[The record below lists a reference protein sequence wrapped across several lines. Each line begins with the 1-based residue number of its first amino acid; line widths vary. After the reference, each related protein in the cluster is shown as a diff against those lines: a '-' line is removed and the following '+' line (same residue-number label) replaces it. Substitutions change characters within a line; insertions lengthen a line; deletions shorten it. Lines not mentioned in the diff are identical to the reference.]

1 MESGGPTRDTYNRG
15 GEHVGC
21 GCCSCGDRVFGS
33 LSTLLFGSPAR
44 RPPPPPLPPASGH
57 GAFGE
62 GVAETVHPVEE
73 VGPVADRLLL
83 GRGESPSDGELAALA
98 YAVLG
103 KLQQPPEGSAS
114 RATCLLL
121 HRAADGQLVA
131 ELAMEVLGVAAEI
144 TAATRLMLRHGG
156 RSMGVAAERC
166 CAERLVCARD
176 SESYRPPLPRACEFL
191 LRLFGPG
198 FPVVCAWRGDG
209 GRGVKAKVTSLGTL
223 FPWPET
229 DAFLSMLPDS
239 GTGEGASVAGREE
252 ARSAEPVA
260 RHRRLFELVREEAK
274 RAVAAATMNLPS
286 PIIGCV
292 QQASSASCR
301 PSSIAAGALFSDGPP
316 RVTSAVASA
325 SGASGGSSRGSWET
339 DVVVQL
345 APWLG
350 GPELLLICDEFGT
363 PFAPSGVAREYLAAS
378 GLCDLRFL
386 AYDPASG
393 ELVEV
398 RCGELWEEQAP
409 KTFLVPTAEPLAAD
423 TTAPER

>member
-15 GEHVGC
+15 GDHSGC
-21 GCCSCGDRVFGS
+21 GCCSCGDRVLGS

-44 RPPPPPLPPASGH
+44 RPPPLPPASGH

-103 KLQQPPEGSAS
+103 QLQQPPEGSAS

-131 ELAMEVLGVAAEI
+131 ELAMEVLGIPAEI
-144 TAATRLMLRHGG
+144 TAATRLLLRHGG
-156 RSMGVAAERC
+156 RSMGVSAERC

-176 SESYRPPLPRACEFL
+176 SETYRPPLPRTCEFL

-198 FPVVCAWRGDG
+198 LPVVCAWRGDG
-209 GRGVKAKVTSLGTL
+209 GRGVKAKATLLGAL
-223 FPWPET
+223 FPWSGT
-229 DAFLSMLPDS
+229 DALLSMLPGSDA
-239 GTGEGASVAGREE
+239 GEGASVAGREE

-260 RHRRLFELVREEAK
+260 RHLRLFELVREEAK
-274 RAVAAATMNLPS
+274 RAVVAATMHLPS
-286 PIIGCV
+286 PDIGCG

-301 PSSIAAGALFSDGPP
+301 RSSIAAGALFNDGPP
-316 RVTSAVASA
+316 RVTSAVASG
-325 SGASGGSSRGSWET
+325 SGTSGGSRRGSWEET

-350 GPELLLICDEFGT
+350 GPELLVICDEFGM

-386 AYDPASG
+386 AYDPARG

-409 KTFLVPTAEPLAAD
+409 KRLLAPTAEPLAAD